1 MPSPTYTRSRHRSF
15 KTLYLNVRLLLF
27 SATDHMGSASDL
39 LSHPRGYH
47 SVLND
52 AWKHNL
58 CWVHSAAAMYL
69 SINGMYSG
77 EEIRCCECLYNFRQ
91 LTHGRNGSE
100 KDWHWLSVGLW
111 LDLTTVGGIWC
122 AKVKES
128 GQAHTCQQKTS
139 LSAPAKC
146 LQRQRWKIQR
156 CPKLCFHGLSNPINN
171 TSISNFH
178 DDKLPWRALQIP
190 LISVKGRPRCHW
202 IRHTIAVSDGGLQ
215 TSAIDVLSASSSL
228 PTHIL

>member
-1 MPSPTYTRSRHRSF
+1 
-15 KTLYLNVRLLLF
+15 
-27 SATDHMGSASDL
+27 MGSASDL

-47 SVLND
+47 SALND

-58 CWVHSAAAMYL
+58 CWIHSAPAMYL

-77 EEIRCCECLYNFRQ
+77 EEIRYCECLCNFRQ
-91 LTHGRNGSE
+91 LTHGRNSSE

-111 LDLTTVGGIWC
+111 LELTTVGGIWC
-122 AKVKES
+122 VKVKES
-128 GQAHTCQQKTS
+128 GQAQWITPVSK
-139 LSAPAKC
+139 
-146 LQRQRWKIQR
+146 RQAWALRRNVCKVNDE
-156 CPKLCFHGLSNPINN
+156 KSKDVLYFHGLSDPINN
-171 TSISNFH
+171 TSISNW
-178 DDKLPWRALQIP
+178 DNDKLPRWALQIP

-215 TSAIDVLSASSSL
+215 TPAIDVLSASWSL